1 MNHACPNPARYSFA
15 DGNMV
20 ASLIHYLTGI
30 QFGTG
35 AVSAL
40 PALLAQHGI
49 SRPLLVTDQ
58 GLVEL
63 GVPDRL
69 PLEPAA
75 MFAEVPTNPTEAS
88 CVAGAAVYLD
98 HGCDGII
105 GLGGGS
111 PIDCAKGIS
120 ILATHPGPL
129 DQYALIRGGRNR
141 ICPEKPPVLAVPTTS
156 GTGSEVGRGALISFS
171 TGEKLALISPHVIP
185 TAAVCDPELTSG
197 LPPRLTAATGMDA
210 ISHCVETFCSPA
222 VNPVADAIALDGLAR
237 GFRSLR
243 TAVSDGTDLHC
254 RSEMMLASLQGGL
267 TFQKGLGLVHSLSHP
282 LGALPE
288 KSLHHGTLNAI
299 FLPHVLRFNA
309 QACPVRLD
317 RMAAAMGV
325 GEGRNL
331 PAVFERLSRDIGLPE
346 RLSDLGVTD
355 ADLERIP
362 DMAMA
367 DHSTPTN
374 PREVTAD
381 ECRNLLRIC
390 L

>member
-1 MNHACPNPARYSFA
+1 METWNAARSSRFEMSRHSRYGTVCASGRSGHSRGTGCFQRQQAESLVSAVIRIAVGYVKARSRQTGLNHACPNPARYSFA

-75 MFAEVPTNPTEAS
+75 MFAEVPTYPTEAS

-111 PIDCAKGIS
+111 PIDCAKAIS

-141 ICPEKPPVLAVPTTS
+141 ICPEKPPVLAVPS
-156 GTGSEVGRGALISFS
+156 VAQ
-171 TGEKLALISPHVIP
+171 HV
-185 TAAVCDPELTSG
+185 
-197 LPPRLTAATGMDA
+197 M
-210 ISHCVETFCSPA
+210 
-222 VNPVADAIALDGLAR
+222 
-237 GFRSLR
+237 
-243 TAVSDGTDLHC
+243 
-254 RSEMMLASLQGGL
+254 
-267 TFQKGLGLVHSLSHP
+267 
-282 LGALPE
+282 
-288 KSLHHGTLNAI
+288 
-299 FLPHVLRFNA
+299 
-309 QACPVRLD
+309 
-317 RMAAAMGV
+317 
-325 GEGRNL
+325 
-331 PAVFERLSRDIGLPE
+331 
-346 RLSDLGVTD
+346 
-355 ADLERIP
+355 
-362 DMAMA
+362 
-367 DHSTPTN
+367 
-374 PREVTAD
+374 
-381 ECRNLLRIC
+381 
-390 L
+390 